1 VTRSRVLAGDVGG
14 TKTTLGLF
22 EAKSGI
28 DGLLKETTYSSRDFP
43 TFEAV
48 VREFL
53 KGGAASIECACFGV
67 AGPVVGGEAKVT
79 NLPWSVDERKISSEL
94 GVPSVRV
101 INDLQATA
109 SAIPYLPQA
118 DFRALNGVV
127 GGRTGTTIAV
137 IAPGTGLGEASLT
150 WDSPHGG
157 YNVHASEGGHADFA
171 PTDELQVGLLRH
183 LMGKVGHVS
192 YESVCSGLGI
202 RNIHAYLLQT
212 MTPTPASEEHER
224 RLETEEDP
232 VPSMA
237 EAAITRSPDC
247 EVCVKTFEVFVSV
260 LGAEAGNLALRTLAT
275 GGVYLGGGIPP
286 KILPLLEGGW
296 FMASFRNKGKLTAFV
311 SEIPVRVILNPK
323 AAFLGAARFGIDRAL
338 LGAEDDGLVQVEGV
352 RSA

>member
-1 VTRSRVLAGDVGG
+1 LTAHVLAGDVGG

-22 EAKSGI
+22 EAKKGI
-28 DGLLKETTYSSRDFP
+28 DGVLTETTFSSRDFP

-53 KGGAASIECACFGV
+53 KDGAASIECACFGV

-109 SAIPYLPQA
+109 SAIPYLPQTN
-118 DFRALNGVV
+118 FRALNEAV
-127 GGRTGTTIAV
+127 GGRKGTTIAV

-150 WDSPHGG
+150 WDAPHGG

-183 LMGKVGHVS
+183 LMGQGGHVS
-192 YESVCSGLGI
+192 YERVCSGLGI
-202 RNIHAYLLQT
+202 RNVHAYLLQV
-212 MTPTPASEEHER
+212 MSPTPASEEHRR
-224 RLETEEDP
+224 RLEKEEDP
-232 VPSMA
+232 VPLMA
-237 EAAITRSPDC
+237 EAAITRSPNC

-286 KILPLLEGGW
+286 KILPLLADGR
-296 FMASFRNKGKLTAFV
+296 FMSSFRNKGKLTALA
-311 SEIPVRVILNPK
+311 SEIPVRVVLNQK
-323 AAFLGAARFGIDRAL
+323 AAFLGAARFGIDRSR
-338 LGAEDDGLVQVEGV
+338 LGAEYDALVQEEGT
-352 RSA
+352 STA